1 MQKNRLDNIKI
12 VLLRTFHPGNIGSAA
27 RAMKTMGLN
36 RLVLVSPRQFPS
48 DEATKMA
55 TSADDV
61 LKNALIVDD
70 LSEAI
75 GDCSLVLAST
85 ARSRGYDLPILS
97 PEKAARLLTQSTI
110 QSAGNTLKPQTVALV
125 FGPERTGLINQDLE
139 YATHRVT
146 IPTSPDYSSLN
157 LAAAVQ
163 TLSYEI
169 WKANQLQT
177 ERNEATRILP
187 DAQAMDLFYQ
197 HLETTLKETGF
208 INKKHPGEVM
218 KKLKRL
224 FTRAEMD
231 ETELNIMRGILS
243 SVERFKR

>member
-1 MQKNRLDNIKI
+1 MQKYRLENIKI
-12 VLLRTFHPGNIGSAA
+12 VLLRPFHPGNIGSAA

-36 RLVLVSPRQFPS
+36 RLVLVNPRQFPS

-55 TSADDV
+55 TSADDI

-70 LSEAI
+70 ISEAI
-75 GDCSLVLAST
+75 GDCSLVIAST

-97 PEKAARLLTQSTI
+97 PEKAARLLTQS
-110 QSAGNTLKPQTVALV
+110 ACNTLKPQMVAIV

-146 IPTSPDYSSLN
+146 IPASPDYSSLN

-163 TLSYEI
+163 TLCYEI
-169 WKANQLQT
+169 CKANQLQS
-177 ERNEATRILP
+177 ERNEATRLLP

>member
-1 MQKNRLDNIKI
+1 MQKYRLENIKI
-12 VLLRTFHPGNIGSAA
+12 VLLRPFHPGNIGSAA

-36 RLVLVSPRQFPS
+36 RLVLVNPRQFPS

-55 TSADDV
+55 TSADDI

-70 LSEAI
+70 ISEAI
-75 GDCSLVLAST
+75 GDCSLVIAST

-97 PEKAARLLTQSTI
+97 PEKAARLLTQS
-110 QSAGNTLKPQTVALV
+110 ACNTLKPQMVAIV
-125 FGPERTGLINQDLE
+125 FGPERTGLINQDME

-146 IPTSPDYSSLN
+146 IPASPDYSSLN

-163 TLSYEI
+163 TLCYEI
-169 WKANQLQT
+169 CKANQLQS
-177 ERNEATRILP
+177 ERNEATRLLP

>member
-1 MQKNRLDNIKI
+1 MQKNRLENIKI
-12 VLLRTFHPGNIGSAA
+12 VLLRPFHPGNIGSAA

-36 RLVLVSPRQFPS
+36 RLVLVNPRQFPS

-75 GDCSLVLAST
+75 GDCSLVIAST

-97 PEKAARLLTQSTI
+97 PEKAARLLTQSA
-110 QSAGNTLKPQTVALV
+110 SNTLKPQTVALV

-163 TLSYEI
+163 TLCYEI
-169 WKANQLQT
+169 CKANQLQS
-177 ERNEATRILP
+177 ERNEATRLLP

-243 SVERFKR
+243 SVERFKH

>member
-1 MQKNRLDNIKI
+1 MQKDRLENIKI
-12 VLLRTFHPGNIGSAA
+12 VLLRPFHPGNIGSAA

-36 RLVLVSPRQFPS
+36 RLVLVNPRQFPS

-70 LSEAI
+70 ISEAI
-75 GDCSLVLAST
+75 GDCSLVIAST

-97 PEKAARLLTQSTI
+97 PEKAARLLTQS
-110 QSAGNTLKPQTVALV
+110 ACNTLKPQTVALV

-163 TLSYEI
+163 TLCYEI
-169 WKANQLQT
+169 CKANQLQS
-177 ERNEATRILP
+177 ERNEATRLLP

-243 SVERFKR
+243 SVERFKH